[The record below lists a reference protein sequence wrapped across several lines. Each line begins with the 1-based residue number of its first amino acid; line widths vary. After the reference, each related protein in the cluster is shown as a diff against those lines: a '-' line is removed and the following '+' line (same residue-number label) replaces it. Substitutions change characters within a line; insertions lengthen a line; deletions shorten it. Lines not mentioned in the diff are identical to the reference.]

1 MEGVILSFAYL
12 SENGK
17 FFVLYYKFMHETK
30 KKANGHRFR
39 QGMYIIKYNKKGCK
53 TRGWQR
59 SRSLS
64 GHDQSKAS
72 DRPNFKQSSERS
84 S

>member
-39 QGMYIIKYNKKGCK
+39 QGGGNDQGHYPVMTSQRPLTDRTSSSLQKGHRETLVC
-53 TRGWQR
+53 
-59 SRSLS
+59 
-64 GHDQSKAS
+64 
-72 DRPNFKQSSERS
+72 E
-84 S
+84 

>member
-39 QGMYIIKYNKKGCK
+39 QGHYPVMTSQRPLTDRTSSSLQKGHRETLVC
-53 TRGWQR
+53 
-59 SRSLS
+59 
-64 GHDQSKAS
+64 
-72 DRPNFKQSSERS
+72 E
-84 S
+84 